1 MPGATLTEGG
11 TVLDENGLTPKMKAF
26 CEEYVGNGGN
36 GTQAAIAAGYSK
48 AAAKEIASENLTK
61 PNILAYIKKLTEP
74 KDGKR
79 IASAEDV
86 LEYLT
91 MVVDAKKKELRGE
104 AAETVKTADANKA
117 ADLLGKFHQLY
128 VERIKVDDGSGI
140 TIKVVDYE

>member
-11 TVLDENGLTPKMKAF
+11 NMPKDGLTRKQKAF
-26 CEEYVGNGGN
+26 CENYIANGGN
-36 GTQAAIAAGYSK
+36 ATQAAIDAGYKPNS
-48 AAAKEIASENLTK
+48 AKSVGSENLSK
-61 PNILAYIKKLTEP
+61 PDIAAYIRDLSKPTEE
-74 KDGKR
+74 KR
-79 IASAEDV
+79 IASAEEV

-128 VERIKVDDGSGI
+128 VERIKVDDDSAI
-140 TIKVVDYE
+140 TIKVVDL

>member
-11 TVLDENGLTPKMKAF
+11 NMPKDGLTRKQKAF
-26 CEEYVGNGGN
+26 CENYIANGGN
-36 GTQAAIAAGYSK
+36 ATQAAIDAGYKPNS
-48 AAAKEIASENLTK
+48 AKSVGSENLSK
-61 PNILAYIKKLTEP
+61 PDIAAYIGELSKPTEE
-74 KDGKR
+74 KR
-79 IASAEDV
+79 IASAEEV

-128 VERIKVDDGSGI
+128 VERIKVDDDSGI
-140 TIKVVDYE
+140 TIKVVDL

>member
-11 TVLDENGLTPKMKAF
+11 NMPKDGLTRKQKAF
-26 CEEYVGNGGN
+26 CENYIANGGN
-36 GTQAAIAAGYSK
+36 ATQAAIDAGYKPNS
-48 AAAKEIASENLTK
+48 AKSVGSENLSK
-61 PNILAYIKKLTEP
+61 PDIAAYIRDLSKPTEE
-74 KDGKR
+74 KR
-79 IASAEDV
+79 IASAEEV

-128 VERIKVDDGSGI
+128 VERIKVDDDSAI
-140 TIKVVDYE
+140 TIKIADL